1 MVGGGREWP
10 EAVNG
15 FDLGPEGDGT
25 MRPPVETALRS
36 PGGRAQGKC
45 ASFVALLG
53 TGVCLAAFLVQPAR
67 AQSVDSDT
75 GSETRFGST
84 GGVGGG
90 IVRVD
95 VKERPL
101 EAVLAVLRRAS
112 GYNIRAAGT
121 EEERREISDMKI
133 TLHLER
139 AFWKDVLKQIARD
152 YRLEIDDSLERRRI
166 INILKPEEVT
176 HSAMDADVRDVVSLI
191 AMQAKLNVVMG
202 ESITGKVTV
211 NLKDIPGKDALEIVA
226 RAAQCVLVP
235 EKRGVI
241 RIARPA
247 ELETQMETQV
257 FLLAYIQAE
266 GSRYR
271 ATIDTDVAEA
281 IKTKSGDEQMSLKD
295 VLDKVKSDKGTVALL
310 RGTNSLIVTD
320 TPQKLKVVEELV
332 NQLDRPPKQVHLS
345 LKLIELS
352 DSDAESIGM
361 KWQNGLVAEA
371 SGMAFPTAFPFNT
384 GPAGSSLSGTF
395 PGDIG
400 LLVPKDGGPVG
411 LGSGLW
417 TTEAAIGDLSLGT
430 LSFTKLQALLQFIR
444 TSTKGRVIQ
453 APQLIAL
460 DHEEATIHVGES
472 VRYAESFVQATEGG
486 GQASGY
492 REAQNSPV
500 RLGIQVLVIPH
511 VTGPDNNVILTVI
524 PKTEKASPRGLFE
537 TFEGGATLGQLKL
550 PQTVQQTVVTKMM
563 LRDRETG
570 IIAGLREQSAH
581 ESITK
586 IPFLGDLPLIGWL
599 FRHRERSADLNKNTN
614 LLILITPTVIDFE
627 KRSDIGEMERRAR
640 EELGKGFSLEDEA
653 APVPVGPGGGGLLAP
668 SF

>member
-1 MVGGGREWP
+1 
-10 EAVNG
+10 
-15 FDLGPEGDGT
+15 
-25 MRPPVETALRS
+25 MRPPVRTASRS
-36 PGGRAQGKC
+36 LGRQAPGRC
-45 ASFVALLG
+45 ASLAALLG
-53 TGVCLAAFLVQPAR
+53 VGFCLAAFNSQAAEPG
-67 AQSVDSDT
+67 T
-75 GSETRFGST
+75 GMTGETQFGGT

-90 IVRVD
+90 IVTIIVT
-95 VKERPL
+95 ERPL
-101 EAVLAVLRRAS
+101 EAVLGVLRRAS
-112 GYNIRAAGT
+112 GYNIRATGT
-121 EEERREISDMKI
+121 EEERQKISDMKI

-139 AFWKDVLKQIARD
+139 AYWRDVLSQIARD
-152 YRLEIDDSLERRRI
+152 NGLEIDDALERRRI
-166 INILKPEEVT
+166 INILKPKEVSLIFT
-176 HSAMDADVRDVVSLI
+176 DMDVRDVISTI
-191 AMQAKLNVVMG
+191 ALSAALNVVMG
-202 ESITGKVTV
+202 ESVTGKVTV
-211 NLKDIPGKDALEIVA
+211 NLSGIPGRDALDIIA

-241 RIARPA
+241 RIARPS
-247 ELETQMETQV
+247 ELETQMETRV

-271 ATIDTDVAEA
+271 AKIDSDVAETVKA
-281 IKTKSGDEQMSLKD
+281 KSGESQMSLKD
-295 VLDKVKSDKGTVALL
+295 VLDKVKSTKGTVALL

-320 TPQKLKVVEELV
+320 TPQKLKVVEDLV

-361 KWQNGLVAEA
+361 KWQNGLTAEA
-371 SGMAFPTAFPFNT
+371 SGMSFPTAFPFSP
-384 GPAGSSLSGTF
+384 GAPGSSLSGTF

-400 LLVPKDGGPVG
+400 VLVPKDMGPVG

-417 TTEAAIGDLSLGT
+417 ATQQPIGEMALGT

-444 TSTKGRVIQ
+444 TSTKGRIVQ

-486 GQASGY
+486 GQASGF
-492 REAQNSPV
+492 REATNSPV

-599 FRHRERSADLNKNTN
+599 FRHRERTADLNKNTN

-627 KRSDIGEMERRAR
+627 KRTDIGEMENRAR
-640 EELGKGFSLEDEA
+640 EALGRGFSLEDEA
-653 APVPVGPGGGGLLAP
+653 PVPIAP
-668 SF
+668 SGGAGALTPPF

>member
-1 MVGGGREWP
+1 MGLCLV
-10 EAVNG
+10 AL
-15 FDLGPEGDGT
+15 DSQAA
-25 MRPPVETALRS
+25 ETAAETQF
-36 PGGRAQGKC
+36 G
-45 ASFVALLG
+45 G
-53 TGVCLAAFLVQPAR
+53 TGGA
-67 AQSVDSDT
+67 
-75 GSETRFGST
+75 
-84 GGVGGG
+84 GGG
-90 IVRVD
+90 IVTIIVS
-95 VKERPL
+95 ERPL
-101 EAVLAVLRRAS
+101 EAVLGVLRRAS
-112 GYNIRAAGT
+112 GYNIRATGT
-121 EEERREISDMKI
+121 AEERQKISDMKI
-133 TLHLER
+133 SLHLER
-139 AFWKDVLKQIARD
+139 AYWRDVLSQIAAD
-152 YRLEIDDSLERRRI
+152 YNLEIDDSLERRRI
-166 INILKPEEVT
+166 IRIKLPPLVNYEALDV
-176 HSAMDADVRDVVSLI
+176 DVRSVVNLI
-191 AMQAKLNVVMG
+191 ARHANLNVVMG
-202 ESITGKVTV
+202 ESVSGKVTV
-211 NLKDIPGKDALEIVA
+211 NLSGIPGRDALEIVA

-241 RIARPA
+241 RIARPS

-271 ATIDTDVAEA
+271 AKIDSDVAEA
-281 IKTKSGDEQMSLKD
+281 VKSKSGEDRMSLKD
-295 VLDKVKSDKGTVALL
+295 VLDKVKSEKGTVALL

-320 TPQKLKVVEELV
+320 TPQKLKVVENLI

-361 KWQNGLVAEA
+361 KWQNGLTAEA
-371 SGMAFPTAFPFNT
+371 SGMSFPTAFPFSP
-384 GPAGSSLSGTF
+384 GAPSSSLSGTF

-400 LLVPKDGGPVG
+400 VLVPKDSGPVG

-417 TTEAAIGDLSLGT
+417 VQQQAIGEMTLGT
-430 LSFTKLQALLQFIR
+430 LSFTRLQALLQFIR
-444 TSTKGRVIQ
+444 TSTKGRIVQ

-460 DHEEATIHVGES
+460 DHQEATIHVGES

-492 REAQNSPV
+492 REASNSPV
-500 RLGIQVLVIPH
+500 KLGIQVLVIPH

-570 IIAGLREQSAH
+570 IIAGLREQSTH

-599 FRHRERSADLNKNTN
+599 FRHRERTADLNKNTN

-627 KRSDIGEMERRAR
+627 KRTDIGEMEARAR
-640 EELGKGFSLEDEA
+640 EALGKGFSLEDDV
-653 APVPVGPGGGGLLAP
+653 PVPVAPGGGADALMPA
-668 SF
+668 F

>member
-1 MVGGGREWP
+1 MG
-10 EAVNG
+10 
-15 FDLGPEGDGT
+15 L
-25 MRPPVETALRS
+25 
-36 PGGRAQGKC
+36 
-45 ASFVALLG
+45 
-53 TGVCLAAFLVQPAR
+53 CLAALFSQPVR
-67 AQSVDSDT
+67 AQSTELEPET
-75 GSETRFGST
+75 GSEVRSGGA

-90 IVRVD
+90 IVTIIV
-95 VKERPL
+95 ENRPL
-101 EAVLAVLRRAS
+101 EKVLAVLMRAS

-121 EEERREISDMKI
+121 EEERRKINEMKI

-139 AFWKDVLKQIARD
+139 AYWRDVLSQIARD
-152 YRLEIDDSLERRRI
+152 YQLEIDDSLERRRI
-166 INILKPEEVT
+166 INILLPKQVSHIAKDE
-176 HSAMDADVRDVVSLI
+176 DIRDVVSMI
-191 AMQAKLNVVMG
+191 AMSAGLNVVMG
-202 ESITGKVTV
+202 ESVSGKVTI
-211 NLKDIPGKDALEIVA
+211 NLENIPGRDALDIVA

-247 ELETQMETQV
+247 ELETQMETRV

-271 ATIDTDVAEA
+271 ATITSDVAET
-281 IKTKSGDEQMSLKD
+281 IKSKPGEGQMSLKD
-295 VLDKVKSDKGTVALL
+295 VLEKVKSTAGTVAML
-310 RGTNSLIVTD
+310 RGQNSLIVTD
-320 TPQKLKVVEELV
+320 TPQKLKVVEGLV

-361 KWQNGLVAEA
+361 KWQNGLTAEA
-371 SGMAFPTAFPFNT
+371 SGMSFPTAFPFST
-384 GPAGSSLSGTF
+384 GPASSSLSGTI
-395 PGDIG
+395 PGDMG

-417 TTEAAIGDLSLGT
+417 TTEQAIGEMTLGT

-444 TSTKGRVIQ
+444 TSTKGRIVQ

-472 VRYAESFVQATEGG
+472 VRYAESFVQNTEGG

-492 REAQNSPV
+492 REARNSPV

-570 IIAGLREQSAH
+570 IIAGLREQSTH

-627 KRSDIGEMERRAR
+627 KRSDIGEMEERAR
-640 EELGKGFSLEDEA
+640 EEHGKGFSLEEET
-653 APVPVGPGGGGLLAP
+653 APVPVGPGVGGPLTP
-668 SF
+668 SSF